1 MEMSEKIAL
10 CPCGSNKPL
19 DECCEL
25 IIAGNKDATTAEE
38 LMRSR
43 YVAYTQ
49 LNINYL
55 MVSHHSK
62 TRPVRERKSIERWA
76 KSVQWTGLV
85 ILGTEKGQENDTL
98 GMVEFRALYIEN
110 GTLKQLH
117 ERSQFVRERGKWV
130 YTSGE
135 HYN

>member
-1 MEMSEKIAL
+1 MAEETVF
-10 CPCGSNKPL
+10 CPCGSNKAI

-25 IIAGNKDATTAEE
+25 IITGNKDAITAEE

-43 YVAYTQ
+43 YVAYTKAA
-49 LNINYL
+49 INYL

-85 ILGTEKGQENDTL
+85 ILNTEKGQENDTQ
-98 GMVEFRALYIEN
+98 GIVEFRALYIEN

-117 ERSQFVRERGKWV
+117 EKSLFIREKGKWV
-130 YTSGE
+130 YTSGV
-135 HYN
+135 HYD